1 MANIFYTFNS
11 SQSLIIIKFSLNVLK
26 QILQFFPTQPY
37 LHIHSIKFQFYIFND
52 LILKLISSTKFK
64 TLNIFFLV
72 IKLFTPEALYKTSS

>member
-37 LHIHSIKFQFYIFND
+37 LHIHSIKFQFYIFIND
-52 LILKLISSTKFK
+52 LILKLIYSTKFK
-64 TLNIFFLV
+64 NKNIFFLV
-72 IKLFTPEALYKTSS
+72 I